1 MRFNP
6 DIRAIILRS
15 AVRGIFCA
23 GADLKE
29 RAVMKPEDVAP
40 AVSRGRRI
48 FAEFGHMP
56 MPTLVALD
64 GGAYGGGLE
73 ISLAADIRVA
83 CRFAQLWLGQA
94 NYLLKRV
101 LITGDCVCCQ
111 QPRKS
116 FPIPNFF
123 CLSTVWQNA
132 NLEAGVYFFFNPAH
146 DAKMGL
152 TETRLAIIP
161 GAGA

>member
-1 MRFNP
+1 MDENLQHLRFNP
-6 DIRAIILRS
+6 DVRAIILRS

-40 AVSRGRRI
+40 AVAKGRRV

-83 CRFAQLWLGQA
+83 CMLLACMHCVQQLTL
-94 NYLLKRV
+94 V
-101 LITGDCVCCQ
+101 LHVCCWHAC
-111 QPRKS
+111 
-116 FPIPNFF
+116 I
-123 CLSTVWQNA
+123 V
-132 NLEAGVYFFFNPAH
+132 FNS
-146 DAKMGL
+146 
-152 TETRLAIIP
+152 
-161 GAGA
+161 